1 MGKAFRR
8 WTGGL
13 GLVLG
18 TATGIGLAGAALGAA
33 AAAEVQPEPQANPQ
47 PKPQSSPQSSPQT
60 GLQNGSQAG
69 PAAPAAGPRPRIGL
83 VLGGGGAR
91 GTAHVGVL
99 EVLEALRVPVDCIA
113 GTSMGSLVA
122 GAYLSGLGPR
132 KMLDRLGEVDWR
144 ELFDDES
151 ARGETNYRE
160 RRLAQSY
167 YPGMEAGKTQE
178 GLRMARGLVGGQKIK
193 LFFNSLVGA
202 DRAERNIASL
212 PLPLAIIATDI
223 GNGDRVVFRDG
234 ELALAMRAS
243 MSVPAVMVPVA
254 WRGRYLVDGGLVDNL
269 PVTEARALCRPDVV
283 IAVDVG
289 SPLLKAG
296 QVNSLRSVA
305 GQMVNILTE
314 QNANASRAL
323 LRPGDVYIK
332 PELTGISAVDF
343 DKYREGAARGRA
355 AAQGQAAAL
364 RRLAVPQ
371 QDYLAWAG
379 RLRGAVV
386 PAARIDAVEIAG
398 LRKVNPELVR
408 KNLDVTPGQTLDTA
422 RLESGLAR
430 VYGEGDFE
438 SVDYALLGTRER
450 RILQV
455 TPTEKNWG
463 PNFLRFGVNFEGSNK
478 ETEYA
483 LRAAYHRKWLNPLGG
498 EWLSG
503 AQVGERSNWFTQF
516 YQPLD
521 ARQYFFLQSSVG
533 MSTDNLNAYQED
545 HRIAQYR
552 LRSRTAIFAA
562 GINVGTV
569 GQLRVERTVRKTV
582 ASVETGAPTLPT
594 GDSLLQGW
602 QLVADFDQF
611 DRTFFPTRGWA
622 ARSAWFRDTDAGYGR
637 LSTELRAARTWGDYV
652 INGRLSYTGSTTGR
666 LPLADAAALGGFL
679 NLSGYVRNQILADD
693 VRYANLRGEKIIGR
707 MPLGLQGDLRFGVSL
722 EAGSARGRY
731 SETRANGW
739 QQALAVYF
747 GGETPVGPLYLG
759 YGYARGG
766 RSSLYLFIGLP

>member
-1 MGKAFRR
+1 MGM
-8 WTGGL
+8 
-13 GLVLG
+13 LV
-18 TATGIGLAGAALGAA
+18 LAGAATGAAVAAEPQPGLQTGSQAGQHPGQHPGPRAA
-33 AAAEVQPEPQANPQ
+33 AAA
-47 PKPQSSPQSSPQT
+47 
-60 GLQNGSQAG
+60 
-69 PAAPAAGPRPRIGL
+69 AAPATGQRPRIGL

-132 KMLDRLGEVDWR
+132 QMLERLGKVDWR
-144 ELFDDES
+144 DLFNDDS

-167 YPGMEAGKTQE
+167 YPGMEAGKTPD

-202 DRAERNIASL
+202 DRAERDIAGL

-243 MSVPAVMVPVA
+243 MSVPAVLTPVA
-254 WRGRYLVDGGLVDNL
+254 YRGRYLVDGGLVDNL
-269 PVTEARALCRPDVV
+269 PVAEARALCNADIV

-289 SPLLKAG
+289 SPLLKAD
-296 QVNSLRSVA
+296 QVNSLGSVA

-314 QNANASRAL
+314 QNAIASRAL
-323 LRPGDVYIK
+323 IRPGDVLIT

-355 AAQGQAAAL
+355 AAQGQVAAL
-364 RRLAVPQ
+364 RRLAVPE

-379 RLRGAVV
+379 RLRGPVP
-386 PAARIDAVEIAG
+386 PAARIDAVRIAG
-398 LRKVNPELVR
+398 LNKVNPELVR
-408 KNLDVTPGQTLDTA
+408 KNLDVAPGRTLDTA
-422 RLESGLAR
+422 RLEAGLAR

-455 TPTEKNWG
+455 TPTEKSWG

-478 ETEYA
+478 ENEYA
-483 LRAAYHRKWLNPLGG
+483 LRAAYHRKWLNRLGG

-503 AQVGERSNWFTQF
+503 AQVGERANWFTQF

-533 MSTDNLNAYQED
+533 MSMDSLNVYQDEQ
-545 HRIAQYR
+545 RIAQYR
-552 LRSRTAIFAA
+552 LRGRTAIFAA

-569 GQLRVERTVRKTV
+569 GQLRLERTVRKTV
-582 ASVETGAPTLPT
+582 ASVETGAPALPT
-594 GDSLLQGW
+594 GDALLQGW

-611 DRTFFPTRGWA
+611 DRTFFPTAGWA
-622 ARSAWFRDTDAGYGR
+622 ARTAWFRDPGAGYGR
-637 LSTELRAARTWGDYV
+637 LSSELRAARTWGDYV

-666 LPLADAAALGGFL
+666 LPLADAATLGGFL
-679 NLSGYVRNQILADD
+679 NLSGYVRNQILAGD
-693 VRYANLRGEKIIGR
+693 VRYASLRGEKIIGR
-707 MPLGLQGDLRFGVSL
+707 MPLGLQGDLRFGVAL
-722 EAGSARGRY
+722 EAGSARRRY
-731 SETRANGW
+731 TETRTDGW

-759 YGYARGG
+759 YGHARGG